1 MKREFYVG
9 YLKTPSGIKRGLLVL
24 VPLLLVSMVVVAA
37 LVPAEQDDPGT
48 GTWDL
53 DTTTELTGVVLAEPY
68 PQVLVAQ
75 DGGGV
80 RTVLLASQVKSGV
93 HDRVTEISGQTATV
107 RGNLIERDG
116 RALMTLL
123 DDASGVEA
131 ASALGGTALPTPQAT
146 GRFELTGQIIDP
158 KCYLGAMKPGEG
170 KIHKACATL
179 CIKGGVPPMFMTRD
193 ADDQRTLY
201 LLTGANGEAVFDS
214 IERYIADPITAEG
227 VIERHG
233 DLAWF
238 KIDAATI
245 ARLE

>member
-9 YLKTPSGIKRGLLVL
+9 YLSMPRGIKRGLLVL

-37 LVPAEQDDPGT
+37 LVPAEQTDPGT

-53 DTTTELTGVVLAEPY
+53 DTTTELTGVVLAQPY
-68 PQVLVAQ
+68 PHVRVPQ
-75 DGGGV
+75 DGGGF

-93 HDRVTEISGQTATV
+93 HDRVTEISGHAATV

-123 DDASGVEA
+123 DDPSGIEPADPFPVA
-131 ASALGGTALPTPQAT
+131 TLPKPQDT
-146 GRFELTGQIIDP
+146 GRFALTGQIIDP

-193 ADDQRTLY
+193 ANDQRTLY
-201 LLTGANGEAVFDS
+201 LLTGAHGEAVVDS

-238 KIDAATI
+238 KIDPATI
-245 ARLE
+245 ARIE